1 MNEPLRSVYPAAAD
15 SPGGDDGPGLLAS
28 FAPFFSDCALPPA
41 PPPPPQQVSY
51 DYSAGYSRTAFAGLW
66 RPDGAW
72 EGAPGEE
79 GAPRD

>member
-1 MNEPLRSVYPAAAD
+1 MERLSALMEANLAD
-15 SPGGDDGPGLLAS
+15 ADLNIDYLAREM
-28 FAPFFSDCALPPA
+28 
-41 PPPPPQQVSY
+41 
-51 DYSAGYSRTAFAGLW
+51 GYSRTAFAGLW